1 MNTDFDVVI
10 VGSGAGAAPVAW
22 MLARAGHEVL
32 VLEKGPWLTEQD
44 FCKDELA
51 CCRREAYTPDLRD
64 EQHVIEEP
72 ADGGWAATPTAES
85 GWSFWNGNL
94 VGGSS
99 NFMSGYFYRL
109 KPMDFRLRSEFG
121 PIEGANVADWPIT
134 YDELE
139 PWYTL
144 VEQVVG
150 ISGRVVQHPFLEPR
164 STPDFPHPPL
174 AENIVSEW
182 IDAACERLGL
192 HALPTP
198 RAILS
203 QPAHD
208 RQGCSYSIFC
218 GSYGCSTGAKGSARA
233 ALLDQAVATGH
244 CRIRPHAKVTRL
256 ISDAKGRVSAAEY
269 VDRQGQPQR
278 VSAKICVVA
287 CQAIE
292 TARLLLASP
301 GPKHPDG
308 LGNNRGQVGR
318 NLLFSAGGSGGGRFR
333 YATLSA
339 SEADALRRRGPF
351 VNRGLQD
358 GYVIEHPRL
367 GRIKGG
373 TTDFLFRHPNAI
385 SRANAIKW
393 DDDGNLI
400 WGSALKR
407 RLRAG
412 FTEARALRY
421 EVFCDWLPTDDCFVS
436 LDRRVKDKWGTP
448 VARVRVGYHPHDLQV
463 GEILS
468 QQAQAVLRE
477 MGADAIHGGV
487 SGSPPPNLVAG
498 GCRFGTD
505 PARAV
510 LDPDCRVFDA
520 PNLYVSDGSFMP
532 TGGSVPYTWT
542 IYANAFRVGQKILDA
557 LPG

>member
-1 MNTDFDVVI
+1 MSIDYDVVI

-22 MLARAGHEVL
+22 MLARAGRSVL
-32 VLEKGPWLTEQD
+32 VLEKGPWLTEAD
-44 FCKDELA
+44 YCKDELA
-51 CCRREAYTPDLRD
+51 CCRRGAYTPDLRD

-72 ADGGWAATPTAES
+72 ADGGWTATPTAES
-85 GWSFWNGNL
+85 GWDFWNGNV

-109 KPMDFRLRSEFG
+109 KPVDFRLRSEFG
-121 PIEGANVADWPIT
+121 PIEGANVADWPIS
-134 YDELE
+134 YEELE

-150 ISGRVVQHPFLEPR
+150 VSGRVVKHPFLEPR

-174 AENIVSEW
+174 NENVISGW
-182 IDAACERLGL
+182 IDTAAKRLGW
-192 HALPTP
+192 HPLPTP

-203 QPAHD
+203 RPAHG
-208 RQGCSYSIFC
+208 RQSCSYSIFC
-218 GSYGCSTGAKGSARA
+218 GSYGCSTGAKSSARA
-233 ALLDQAVATGH
+233 ALLDQAVATGR
-244 CRIRPHAKVTRL
+244 CRVQPHAKVTRL
-256 ISDAKGRVSAAEY
+256 LSDAKGRVTAAEY
-269 VDRQGQPQR
+269 ADREGRRHRIGAR
-278 VSAKICVVA
+278 VFVVA

-318 NLLFSAGGSGGGRFR
+318 NLLFSAGGSGQGTFR
-333 YATLSA
+333 YADLDPEA
-339 SEADALRRRGPF
+339 ADALRRRGPF

-358 GYVIEHPRL
+358 WYLFTDPKL
-367 GRIKGG
+367 GRVKGG
-373 TTDFLFRHPNAI
+373 TIDFLFRHPNAI
-385 SRANAIKW
+385 GRANPLKW
-393 DDDGNLI
+393 DENGHLV
-400 WGSALKR
+400 WGSPLKR
-407 RLRAG
+407 KLHRA
-412 FTEARALRY
+412 FTEARYLRY

-436 LDRRVKDKWGTP
+436 LDGSVKDKWGSP
-448 VARVRVGYHPHDLQV
+448 VARVRVGFHPHDLKV
-463 GEILS
+463 GEVLS
-468 QQAQAVLRE
+468 QKAQRLLRE
-477 MGADAIHGGV
+477 MGARDVFGGV
-487 SGSPPPNLVAG
+487 SGEPPANLVAG

-542 IYANAFRVGQKILDA
+542 IYANAFRVGQKIVDA
-557 LPG
+557 L

>member
-1 MNTDFDVVI
+1 MNTDYDVVI

-22 MLARAGHEVL
+22 MLARAGHDVL

-51 CCRREAYTPDLRD
+51 CCRRSAYTPDLRD

-72 ADGGWAATPTAES
+72 DGDGWQATPTSES
-85 GWSFWNGNL
+85 GWDFWNGNV

-109 KPMDFRLRSEFG
+109 KPVDFRLRSEFG

-134 YDELE
+134 YSELE

-174 AENIVSEW
+174 DENIVSRW
-182 IDAACERLGL
+182 IDDACERLGWQ
-192 HALPTP
+192 ALPTP

-203 QPAHD
+203 RPAHD
-208 RQGCSYSIFC
+208 RNSCSYSIYC
-218 GSYGCSTGAKGSARA
+218 GSYGCSTGAKSSARA
-233 ALLDQAVATGH
+233 ALLDQAVTTGRCH
-244 CRIRPHAKVTRL
+244 IRPHARVTRL
-256 ISDAKGRVSAAEY
+256 ISDARGRVVSAEY
-269 VDRQGQPQR
+269 ADRDGNRQR
-278 VSAKICVVA
+278 VRGKIFVVA

-292 TARLLLASP
+292 TARLLLSSP
-301 GPKHPDG
+301 GPKHPHG

-318 NLLFSAGGSGGGRFR
+318 NLLFSAGGSGQGTFLYRDR
-333 YATLSA
+333 TPE
-339 SEADALRRRGPF
+339 EAEALRRRGPF

-358 GYVIEHPRL
+358 GYVFETPRL
-367 GRIKGG
+367 GRVKGG
-373 TTDFLFRHPNAI
+373 TIDFLFRHPNPVA
-385 SRANAIKW
+385 RANPLKR
-393 DDDGNLI
+393 DDDGRLI
-400 WGSALKR
+400 WGSRLKR
-407 RLRAG
+407 RLQQE
-412 FTEARALRY
+412 FTQGRYLRY
-421 EVFCDWLPTDDCFVS
+421 EVFCDWLPTDDCFVT
-436 LDRRVKDKWGTP
+436 LDPHVKDKWGMP
-448 VARVRVGYHPHDLQV
+448 VARVRVGYHPHDLRV
-463 GEILS
+463 GEVLS
-468 QQAQAVLRE
+468 EKAKRVLRE
-477 MGADAIHGGV
+477 MGARDVYGGV
-487 SGSPPPNLVAG
+487 SGSPPANLVAG

-505 PARAV
+505 PAHAV

-542 IYANAFRVGQKILDA
+542 IYANAFRVGQKIVDA
-557 LPG
+557 I